1 MTQTNSM
8 AILAT
13 VTGLLVAAVAEAQ
26 QAPPKNTPPIVVPAA
41 KSAPSESASAT
52 PAAKEPARR
61 QPAAGADLVEVLSK
75 MRQEAK
81 GDCLTV
87 GDICQVKHY
96 EQDTLQGFGL
106 VLDLEEIAS
115 PAESDSGEEE
125 TPSATAAR
133 LTQLLALLNSPAGAD
148 DAPSAELERF
158 RGAGQVTLVAVTAT
172 VPPEGV
178 RAGDR
183 IDCEVRAL
191 GGESLTD
198 GYLFLTQLWAPGP
211 RKDGP
216 AALAAGPTVTQ
227 SSVRSGPAKV
237 LGGCVAEADVGDQF
251 VIDQKIC
258 LILNEEHADFPV
270 AQDVVDLINAEME
283 VHEVAADQP
292 LAARQPPAKALNRHN
307 IEVAVPKQFADD
319 PVAFVTKILRL
330 ETDVPA
336 PDDRR

>member
-1 MTQTNSM
+1 MIQTNST

-13 VTGLLVAAVAEAQ
+13 VTGLLFAAAAEAQ
-26 QAPPKNTPPIVVPAA
+26 QAPPKNAPPTLVQAA
-41 KSAPSESASAT
+41 KSAPPKSTSAV
-52 PAAKEPARR
+52 PASKEPARR
-61 QPAAGADLVEVLSK
+61 QPAGGADLVQALAK

-81 GDCLTV
+81 GDRLAV

-96 EQDTLQGFGL
+96 EQGTLQGFGL

-115 PAESDSGEEE
+115 PAQSDSGEEE
-125 TPSATAAR
+125 TSSATAAR
-133 LTQLLALLNSPAGAD
+133 LTQLLALLNTPAGAG
-148 DAPSAELERF
+148 DAPPVELEKF

-178 RAGDR
+178 QAGDR

-211 RKDGP
+211 RKNGP

-237 LGGCVAEADVGDQF
+237 LGGCVAESDVGDQF
-251 VIDQKIC
+251 VKEQKIC
-258 LILNEEHADFPV
+258 LTLDEEHADFPV
-270 AQDVVDLINAEME
+270 AQDVVDLVNGEM
-283 VHEVAADQP
+283 ATPTDQS
-292 LAARQPPAKALNRHN
+292 LAKALSRHN
-307 IEVAVPKQFADD
+307 VEVTLPEQFTDD

-330 ETDVPA
+330 ETDIPA